1 MGDPLICTPRPAAPR
16 MWSRPSRS
24 ASRRAPFPSRARRR
38 TTASRS
44 DPRATQVP
52 QHREGPARAPGGP
65 PRGLGHVARVGALN
79 RLRRPFCG
87 APLARESPR
96 RARKKVVRATLPTGG
111 PSRKRWSG
119 RRGRARRTRAAL
131 GTVTAES
138 RPMLRCATATSAK
151 LAREF
156 APAQLA
162 AFRDRPKCRPRA
174 PSSASRGRAMRAP
187 CPRCPGSRATTRS
200 WTTATTSASSA
211 PAARACAR
219 PWAPPRRASRR
230 PASRSSSPR
239 GPTRSPPRAASTRRS
254 GT

>member
-96 RARKKVVRATLPTGG
+96 RAPKEVVRATLPTRG
-111 PSRKRWSG
+111 PSRRRWSD
-119 RRGRARRTRAAL
+119 RRGRAQRCAPRRRAVTARGLGVRLKQSRARNIELNLLSCCRAA
-131 GTVTAES
+131 
-138 RPMLRCATATSAK
+138 RR
-151 LAREF
+151 
-156 APAQLA
+156 APAGERPGSLRALA
-162 AFRDRPKCRPRA
+162 GAWVGG
-174 PSSASRGRAMRAP
+174 SRGGVRGGGPGVAERVGSYLLWPLPRKGYQAP
-187 CPRCPGSRATTRS
+187 TAATCAAVDFVACSDRNC
-200 WTTATTSASSA
+200 AS
-211 PAARACAR
+211 
-219 PWAPPRRASRR
+219 
-230 PASRSSSPR
+230 
-239 GPTRSPPRAASTRRS
+239 
-254 GT
+254 